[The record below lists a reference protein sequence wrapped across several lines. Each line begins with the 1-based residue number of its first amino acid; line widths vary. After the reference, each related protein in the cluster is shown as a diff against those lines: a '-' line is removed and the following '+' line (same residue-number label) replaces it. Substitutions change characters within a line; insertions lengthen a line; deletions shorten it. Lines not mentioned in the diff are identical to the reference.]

1 MKQLGQIIS
10 KRREDKGWSGAEL
23 ARRIKV
29 HRSYIT
35 KIEKDGLLPLP
46 KVMKKIQKILGDD
59 LGAIYEKEQ
68 ATRLKYDDMDKKLLD
83 SRKSV
88 TDTASTLSIKGTV
101 KITKKDQR
109 AIEKSLEKLR
119 EEKRKFDALY
129 EREKKKILKRL
140 K

>member
-10 KRREDKGWSGAEL
+10 KRREDKGLSGAEL
-23 ARRIKV
+23 ARRIGV
-29 HRSYIT
+29 HRSYVT

-46 KVMKKIQKILGDD
+46 KVMKKIQKVLGDD

-68 ATRLKYDDMDKKLLD
+68 ATRLKYDEMDKKLLD
-83 SRKSV
+83 SRMSV
-88 TDTASTLSIKGTV
+88 ADTASTLSIKGTV
-101 KITKKDQR
+101 KITEKDQR
-109 AIEKSLEKLR
+109 EIKKSLEKLR
-119 EEKRKFDALY
+119 QEKKKFDAIY